1 MKFNEED
8 ITRWTRLA
16 IALFCKRTFT
26 RLNKPLLVPRGSGPI
41 KNLAYYIS
49 GHGYGHY
56 ARSIPVLQQ
65 LAAGFN
71 VHIKSDVPKSLF
83 TQYLDANY
91 WLQPVDTGCKH
102 TNNSLEVDPEATF
115 KSFETFQNSSMIEA
129 EKTWLRENQI
139 ALVLSD
145 VASMPVKAAHDIGV
159 PSILVGNF
167 TWHNIYSHLPGAEE
181 QKHLLQMLEEEYSCA
196 DLHILPQCHL
206 PQPSTRKTKEVGFI
220 AQKGQDIR
228 KNLEQYLD
236 VSFAGK
242 TMVFIYLGEYGTRS
256 MLWENLSQHKNCLY
270 LTRDPIEQV
279 VPNLYLLDDRFKFP
293 DLIASV
299 DVVCTK
305 GGYSTLG
312 SAFASHKP
320 VITCG
325 RKDFYEF
332 EAIREYLQK
341 TQIGVIIE
349 DDDFYQGNW
358 QTAIKTALGLT
369 VKDKVPL
376 NGEVE
381 ILEAVRQMLL

>member
-1 MKFNEED
+1 MGRE
-8 ITRWTRLA
+8 A
-16 IALFCKRTFT
+16 
-26 RLNKPLLVPRGSGPI
+26 PI

-56 ARSIPVLQQ
+56 ARSIPVLKQ
-65 LAAGFN
+65 LVSGFN
-71 VHIKSDVPKSLF
+71 VHIKSEIPESLF
-83 TQYLDANY
+83 TQYLGEDVNH
-91 WLQPVDTGCKH
+91 WLQPVDTGCVH
-102 TNNSLEVDPEATF
+102 PNSLEIDPKETF
-115 KSFETFQNSSMIEA
+115 RKFQTFQNRSMIEA
-129 EKTWLRENQI
+129 EKNWLRENQI

-145 VASMPVKAAHDIGV
+145 VASMPVKAAHDLGI
-159 PSILVGNF
+159 PSILIANF
-167 TWHNIYSHLPGAEE
+167 TWHDIYSHLPGAEE

-206 PQPSTRKTKEVGFI
+206 PQSLARKTREVGFI

-228 KNLEQYLD
+228 NDLEQYLD
-236 VSFAGK
+236 ICFAGK
-242 TMVFIYLGEYGTRS
+242 TLIFIYLGKYGTHS
-256 MLWENLSQHKNCLY
+256 VLWENLSQHKDCLY
-270 LTRDPIEQV
+270 LTRDPIEQAI
-279 VPNLYLLDDRFKFP
+279 PNLYLLDDRFEFP

-299 DVVCTK
+299 DLVCTK

-332 EAIREYLQK
+332 EATREYLQK
-341 TQIGVIIE
+341 TQTGVIIE

-376 NGEVE
+376 NGEVK
-381 ILEAVRQMLL
+381 ILEALHQILA